1 MTTPRRDPNKA
12 ERIAACLL
20 EIKRGDGTP
29 IVSREEAKSLTA
41 GEVYDVFMER
51 VQIDH
56 IVPRAIGGA
65 DHHSNYQPLAPTVDH
80 KPKTKR
86 DVREIAKTKRIAK
99 SHTAHESAMA
109 EKISVAEC
117 VSKIHTERNGRKWR
131 SAPMPGTKR
140 SGLKK
145 RFSGKVERR
154 GESSSGS

>member
-56 IVPRAIGGA
+56 IVPRAVGGA
-65 DHHSNYQPLAPTVDH
+65 DHHANYQPLAPTVDH

-86 DVREIAKTKRIAK
+86 DVREIAKTKRIKKQQEEFRQRLLAK
-99 SHTAHESAMA
+99 SGAADDVA
-109 EKISVAEC
+109 ISTTT
-117 VSKIHTERNGRKWR
+117 KRRKWR
-131 SAPMPGTKR
+131 SKPLPGTKA
-140 SGLKK
+140 SGVKK
-145 RFSGKVERR
+145 RLDGKVERR
-154 GESSSGS
+154 